1 MHAHIFDT
9 VTGSSNVQVENQ
21 VFSRCWKTTGT
32 PKIREWHVGNPSIK
46 YVQICKGFV
55 AQCGASCSSAPVFR
69 RTSSKN
75 YLFVNVTETSI
86 QGLTIYET
94 TRAHFLWEK
103 SMHGSNTWWNVKD
116 QEWGSGSPV
125 HHDDFWGLWPLLSY
139 YAVWHPHGR
148 ITIVFL
154 GLLW

>member
-1 MHAHIFDT
+1 MRIFWT
-9 VTGSSNVQVENQ
+9 PSLEVQT
-21 VFSRCWKTTGT
+21 FKWK
-32 PKIREWHVGNPSIK
+32 IK
-46 YVQICKGFV
+46 YFQDAGKLQVLPRFASGMLAILQPNMYKDARALWRSV
-55 AQCGASCSSAPVFR
+55 AHPVVARQSFAELP
-69 RTSSKN
+69 SKN